1 MKDVDLAPTCKLI
14 EIKAILSSIQH
25 EINNFNKKA
34 GLKCDVKSIEKSD
47 ELSIIIYILVQS
59 GIEDLVAQ
67 LTVIEDFLPDKI
79 KFGSSWLSQSYLD
92 FKNAVDYLVSL
103 DLQSL
108 EEGGAAYLKQVK
120 IDQVVTNKFRY
131 PETCDSLSQHTNFDI
146 FRVGG

>member
-25 EINNFNKKA
+25 EINNFNKKS
-34 GLKCDVKSIEKSD
+34 GLKCYVKSIEKSD

-79 KFGSSWLSQSYLD
+79 KFGSS
-92 FKNAVDYLVSL
+92 
-103 DLQSL
+103 
-108 EEGGAAYLKQVK
+108 
-120 IDQVVTNKFRY
+120 
-131 PETCDSLSQHTNFDI
+131 
-146 FRVGG
+146 